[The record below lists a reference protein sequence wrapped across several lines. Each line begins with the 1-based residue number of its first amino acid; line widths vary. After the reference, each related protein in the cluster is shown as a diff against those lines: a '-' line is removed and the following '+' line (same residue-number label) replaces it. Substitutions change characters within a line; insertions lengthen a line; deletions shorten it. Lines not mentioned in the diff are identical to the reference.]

1 MKNKELRSNFI
12 LLLAAAIW
20 GFAFVAQR
28 VGVEFV
34 PAFTFNGVR
43 FLLGSL
49 SLLPLIIFF
58 NIKNKNIAKEATK
71 KPAWPVGIISGCVLS
86 KVNKITAE

>member
-34 PAFTFNGVR
+34 PHLA
-43 FLLGSL
+43 L
-49 SLLPLIIFF
+49 
-58 NIKNKNIAKEATK
+58 A
-71 KPAWPVGIISGCVLS
+71 VG
-86 KVNKITAE
+86 